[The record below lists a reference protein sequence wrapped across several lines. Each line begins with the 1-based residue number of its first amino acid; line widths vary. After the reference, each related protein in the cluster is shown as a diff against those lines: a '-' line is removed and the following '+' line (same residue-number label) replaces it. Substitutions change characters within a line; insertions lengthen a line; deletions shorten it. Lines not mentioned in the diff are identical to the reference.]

1 MAKKKTN
8 TVKITLESAY
18 NEFLSIFD
26 KFSKVNF
33 ATILNTNKQNLH
45 GRINNKSLL
54 FVEEATILLDYLKQ
68 ENKTDNNFYKELYNA
83 LNSSTEEDDDFV
95 DIPKRGEVSLSCGEG
110 GIEVY
115 SDGITETVRVP
126 RKILRQYRANI
137 SRTEIVDA
145 CGNCMNP
152 QIQHG
157 DKLLVDT
164 SQIDIVDGLIYAF
177 NYEDEPMCKRLQKMG
192 QDKLKA
198 IPDNPQYEPIIIDEN
213 TKFNLVG
220 RVVGLM
226 RPVL

>member
-45 GRINNKSLL
+45 GRINNQSLL
-54 FVEEATILLDYLKQ
+54 FVDEASILLEYLKQ
-68 ENKTDNNFYKELYNA
+68 ENKTDSNFYKELYNA
-83 LNSSTEEDDDFV
+83 LNPEPEEDDFV
-95 DIPKRGEVSLSCGEG
+95 NIPRRGEVSLSCGEG

-126 RKILRQYRANI
+126 RKILSQYRVNI
-137 SRTEIVDA
+137 PRTEVVDA
-145 CGNCMNP
+145 CGNCMYP

-177 NYEDEPMCKRLQKMG
+177 NYEGEPMCKRLQKMG

-198 IPDNPQYEPIIIDEN
+198 IPDNPQYEPIIIDQN

-226 RPVL
+226 RSVL